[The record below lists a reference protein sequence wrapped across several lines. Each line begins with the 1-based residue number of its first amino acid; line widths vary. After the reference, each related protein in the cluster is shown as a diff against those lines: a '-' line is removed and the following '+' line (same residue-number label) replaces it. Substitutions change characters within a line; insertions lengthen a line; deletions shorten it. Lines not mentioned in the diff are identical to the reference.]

1 MPLKRSGL
9 MSAPSVVLGLLCLMY
24 FITYVNR
31 QNMAT
36 AGGDIIRDLHL
47 TRGQLGQV
55 IGSFGVTYAIFQ
67 ILGGWLGDRWG
78 ARRTLFICGLVWA
91 AATALTGLVEGLMS
105 LYLVRLVLGVGEG
118 ATFPVA
124 TRAMQ
129 SWVPAERRG
138 FAQGFT
144 HAFSRIGNSVTP
156 LIVAWLLAPTLTLF
170 GTNVL
175 VLTKSWRRPFV
186 VLGVASLVWVFAWVW
201 YYRDVPADHSGIT
214 PDDLAK
220 LPNRGQG
227 ATKKQIQVPWARL
240 IRRMAPITI
249 VYFCYG
255 WTLWMYLNWLPQYFE
270 NVYQLDVKK
279 SAIFSSAVFLAGVGG
294 DYLGGVISDRILEK
308 THDLRKA
315 RRDFVI
321 VSFLCSF
328 LFMLVVFLTHDLTI
342 IVVSMAA
349 AFFCAELTIGPMW
362 SIPMDVAP
370 KYSGT
375 ASGLMN
381 TGSAVAAALSPT
393 AFGYIVDWTG
403 NWQLPFILSLGL
415 LLVGAALAFKMHP
428 EVAFEDE
435 PAVPAA
441 VRPSSVRL

>member
-1 MPLKRSGL
+1 MPLKRPGFV
-9 MSAPSVVLGLLCLMY
+9 SAPSVVLGLLCLMY

-36 AGGDIIRDLHL
+36 AGADIIRDLHL
-47 TRGQLGQV
+47 TRGQLGKV
-55 IGSFGVTYAIFQ
+55 IGAFGVTYAIFQ

-91 AATALTGLVEGLMS
+91 SATALTGLVGGLTS
-105 LYLVRLVLGVGEG
+105 LYMVRLLLGIGEG

-138 FAQGFT
+138 YAQGLT

-156 LIVAWLLAPTLTLF
+156 LMVVALISVVAWRGA
-170 GTNVL
+170 
-175 VLTKSWRRPFV
+175 FV
-186 VLGVASLVWVFAWVW
+186 ALGIASLAWVVAWVW
-201 YYRDVPADHSGIT
+201 YYRDVPTEHAAVT

-227 ATKKQIQVPWARL
+227 ATRKQIQVPWARL

-255 WTLWMYLNWLPQYFE
+255 WTLWMYLNWLPLYFANE
-270 NVYQLDVKK
+270 YHLQLSQ
-279 SAIFSSAVFLAGVGG
+279 SAIFSSAVFFAGVGG
-294 DYLGGVISDRILEK
+294 DYLGGVFSDRILEK

-328 LFMLVVFLTHDLTI
+328 LFMLVVFLTHNLTA
-342 IVVSMAA
+342 IVISMAA

-362 SIPMDVAP
+362 SIPMDIAP

-403 NWQLPFILSLGL
+403 NWQLPFLGSLGL
-415 LLVGAALAFKMHP
+415 LLLGSLLAFRMHP
-428 EVAFEDE
+428 ERAFEDE
-435 PAVPAA
+435 PAVA
-441 VRPSSVRL
+441 VR